1 MTTAPLL
8 DTHVWIWW
16 VTGDSR
22 LGKSIITALDAL
34 PANDRPFLSDV
45 SLLEAAVLVGQKRLI
60 LPVPFD
66 EWVEAAAHPRSVRSV
81 PISPPVALGVA
92 RLAGRFRDPADRVI
106 VATSETL
113 NLPLLTRDK
122 AIIRSRLVRR
132 WTPTP

>member
-8 DTHVWIWW
+8 DTHAWIWW
-16 VTGDSR
+16 VNGDSR
-22 LGKSIITALDAL
+22 LGKPIITALDAL

-45 SLLEAAVLVGQKRLI
+45 SLLEIAVLVGQKRLI

-81 PISPPVALGVA
+81 PISPPVAAGVA
-92 RLAGRFRDPADRVI
+92 RLAGTFRDPADRVI

-113 NLPLLTRDK
+113 NVPLLTRDK